1 MIQPLRLLRRLRH
14 YPSSALLAVQLV
26 GVVMY
31 ALLDD
36 GRTGRVGQVVLSLFG
51 LLVLGMALRVVRQ
64 SPAANSWAMGLAASV
79 LVLWIWQW
87 CRRARTCCCSSRCW
101 RRCSTCTPPAR

>member
-36 GRTGRVGQVVLSLFG
+36 GRTGRVG
-51 LLVLGMALRVVRQ
+51 
-64 SPAANSWAMGLAASV
+64 
-79 LVLWIWQW
+79 
-87 CRRARTCCCSSRCW
+87 
-101 RRCSTCTPPAR
+101 

>member
-64 SPAANSWAMGLAASV
+64 SPAANSWAMGLRPACWCCGSGSG
-79 LVLWIWQW
+79 

-101 RRCSTCTPPAR
+101 RRCSSGTPPAR